1 MAGLSNLIANTETK
15 ATTLPSWMNTA
26 QQNVVN
32 QATAAAG
39 NVPQLQNT
47 VAQGAINQLNG
58 PQNPFT
64 QAQGTLGTIASG
76 AANPWIVDQS
86 TGMVSPDVNTPL
98 GGLFQAQNQQLQQ
111 LAPNIMAQPTAA
123 GIGAGQ
129 FGSMRTQTA
138 ADKALADAQAQLF
151 TAQNQAALSNQQ
163 TGVQAGTAMGNVG
176 SQYGTSATG
185 LSNLQMAS
193 PFAAASGLGKTIAGM
208 GSVPTTETSSAQI
221 SPLNQ
226 LIAAGGALQGG
237 TAGLNAFLNQLS
249 PGASISSVYKSLF
262 GGSDPFSTNIPGSGQ
277 TTVPIDVTGGGYGD
291 PVSGTGAS
299 GGAGAGQ
306 ILGTD
311 GNIYNDPTYGTG
323 TTGGLPGDG
332 DYSMGI

>member
-32 QATAAAG
+32 QATAASG

-47 VAQGAINQLNG
+47 VAQGAINQLSS

-64 QAQGTLGTIASG
+64 QAQTPLNTIASG

-86 TGMVSPDVNTPL
+86 TGNVTPNINTPL

-129 FGSMRTQTA
+129 FGSLRTDTA

-163 TGVQAGTAMGNVG
+163 TGVQAANVMGNVAN
-176 SQYGTSATG
+176 QYGTTAG
-185 LSNLQMAS
+185 NLANLQQTS
-193 PFAAASGLGKTIAGM
+193 PFSAASSLGKVISGLN
-208 GSVPTTETSSAQI
+208 VPTTETSSAQI

-237 TAGLNAFLNQLS
+237 TAGLNAFLNQIS

-262 GGSDPFSTNIPGSGQ
+262 GSNNPFSTNIPGSGQ
-277 TTVPIDVTGGGYGD
+277 TTVPIDVSGGGYGD

-323 TTGGLPGDG
+323 TTGGLPGGG
-332 DYSMGI
+332 DYSMGV